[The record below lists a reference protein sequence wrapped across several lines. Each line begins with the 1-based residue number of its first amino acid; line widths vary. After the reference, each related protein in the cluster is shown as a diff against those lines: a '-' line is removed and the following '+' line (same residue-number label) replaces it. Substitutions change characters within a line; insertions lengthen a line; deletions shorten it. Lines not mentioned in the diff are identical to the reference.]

1 MGLLVILLIN
11 AFVTQFINSHNHK
24 KEHEMEL
31 SNKNQVA
38 YKVTGM
44 SCNHCKMS
52 VEKAIAG
59 IDGVESVTVD
69 LPSGMAYVSGAHDAN
84 KLIDAVK
91 ALGFECEAA

>member
-1 MGLLVILLIN
+1 
-11 AFVTQFINSHNHK
+11 
-24 KEHEMEL
+24 MEL

>member
-1 MGLLVILLIN
+1 
-11 AFVTQFINSHNHK
+11 
-24 KEHEMEL
+24 MEV
-31 SNKNQVA
+31 SKKNQVV
-38 YKVTGM
+38 YKVSGM

-59 IDGVESVTVD
+59 IEGVESVTVD
-69 LPSGMAYVSGAHDAN
+69 LPVGMAYVDGSHDGQ